1 MLKVY
6 GIAALVFVVSLVS
19 AYQYGKS
26 KAAVVTQVQ
35 EVEKVVE
42 KRDVITVV
50 KEVTRP
56 DGTKETITTKEDKSV
71 INSKREKETIV
82 AKNDWFISAGA
93 GYNFDKTAIGYQI
106 DINRRVLG
114 DIFIG
119 AWGSTNKEAG
129 LKVGV
134 EF

>member
-6 GIAALVFVVSLVS
+6 GIVALVFLLSLGG

-26 KAAVVTQVQ
+26 KATVVTQVQ

-71 INSKREKETIV
+71 INSKREKETTV
-82 AKNDWFISAGA
+82 AKNNWFISAGA
-93 GYNFDKTAIGYQI
+93 GYNFDKTAAVYQV

-114 DIFIG
+114 DLFIG
-119 AWGSTNKEAG
+119 AYGTTNKELG
-129 LKVGV
+129 IKVGI